1 MEDQNKSRCQLLQYL
16 LIHVELK
23 RHFSL
28 GFNLLI
34 RLDEV
39 IEHLRAL
46 LDDEGHGPGEEVHE
60 VRKQVGMRTLDELL
74 DVERV
79 VLSGRGVT

>member
-1 MEDQNKSRCQLLQYL
+1 M
-16 LIHVELK
+16 
-23 RHFSL
+23 
-28 GFNLLI
+28 
-34 RLDEV
+34 

-60 VRKQVGMRTLDELL
+60 VRKQVRMRALDELL

-79 VLSGRGVT
+79 VLSGRVVT